1 MSLPHHNAPHSPG
14 GKTFPSCRRSHTER
28 GARASRGLSPHSG
41 ALRKEIEDLEE
52 ERKLALTD
60 SRINAYND
68 GHARGEVA
76 RHIMSDEE
84 YEQWR
89 NSHLTVS
96 NLALRAKSSAT
107 DHAIPRT
114 RSAGMR
120 PHQAI
125 RKAITD
131 RFDEENG

>member
-1 MSLPHHNAPHSPG
+1 MKELTELEKVLAQQMVQKNIMENDLSVLPQLDEL
-14 GKTFPSCRRSHTER
+14 KEQEK
-28 GARASRGLSPHSG
+28 
-41 ALRKEIEDLEE
+41 ALRREIDDLEE

-107 DHAIPRT
+107 DRVVART

-125 RKAITD
+125 RKVITD